1 MTNRYPIILAL
12 LMAAGAT
19 SLDSLAQT
27 TAPVPPI
34 DAIAGDTIY
43 NPEIIYSPIPRSYE
57 IAGISVS
64 GISHVEDYVI
74 IGYSGLSVGER
85 IDIPGDAISNAVKRF
100 WRQGLYSKVQITV
113 DKMLG
118 DKVWLNI
125 ALRQQPRMAEL
136 RFEGVKG
143 GEKKDLNERLG
154 MVPGQQLTPNIISRV
169 KQIVEKYYAA
179 KGFKNAAVSILQ
191 QPDLSKENQEIVTIA
206 VDRHNKVKVHKI
218 YVDGNE
224 VLSDNRV
231 KRAMKKTNENG
242 NLLNLFKQKKF
253 VESDFADDRRRII
266 EKYNEL
272 GFRDAKI
279 THDSVA
285 RYDDSHVDVF
295 LTIDE
300 GKKYYISDI
309 SWVGNTVYPTETL
322 NNILGI
328 YPGEVY
334 NQKRLDKR
342 VSTDDDAVSTY
353 ISTMDIYSSIS
364 FPSRRKSKVT
374 PCHCRCASTKG
385 SRPASIRS

>member
-1 MTNRYPIILAL
+1 M
-12 LMAAGAT
+12 
-19 SLDSLAQT
+19 
-27 TAPVPPI
+27 
-34 DAIAGDTIY
+34 
-43 NPEIIYSPIPRSYE
+43 
-57 IAGISVS
+57 
-64 GISHVEDYVI
+64 
-74 IGYSGLSVGER
+74 
-85 IDIPGDAISNAVKRF
+85 
-100 WRQGLYSKVQITV
+100 
-113 DKMLG
+113 
-118 DKVWLNI
+118 
-125 ALRQQPRMAEL
+125 
-136 RFEGVKG
+136 
-143 GEKKDLNERLG
+143 
-154 MVPGQQLTPNIISRV
+154 
-169 KQIVEKYYAA
+169 
-179 KGFKNAAVSILQ
+179 Q

-231 KRAMKKTNENG
+231 TRAMKKTNENG

-342 VSTDDDAVSTY
+342 VSTDDDAVSNVY
-353 ISTMDIYSSIS
+353 LDNGYLFFNIIPIEEKIEGDSVSLQMRIHEGQQARINQVVINGNDLLYEKVIRRDLRIRPGDLFSKSDLISSMREIA
-364 FPSRRKSKVT
+364 
-374 PCHCRCASTKG
+374 ASG
-385 SRPASIRS
+385 HFNPENIDMRPEPN